1 VPSNIIPP
9 ELPPRKR
16 GSVSSASSGIS
27 TPPVAPATTGVM
39 AQPPTRRGPFGW
51 LRSSSSSAKSQPPAL
66 PPRSSMTTVPYP
78 ATPLPNIDL
87 LIARLEEQSKLIEKG
102 DEKVKEEY
110 AVGNEELRRSFER
123 IQREHQP
130 PEGEDEEIDWGTSS

>member
-1 VPSNIIPP
+1 
-9 ELPPRKR
+9 
-16 GSVSSASSGIS
+16 
-27 TPPVAPATTGVM
+27 
-39 AQPPTRRGPFGW
+39 
-51 LRSSSSSAKSQPPAL
+51 
-66 PPRSSMTTVPYP
+66 MTTVPYP